1 MKFVFNTDYKLLQIG
16 EIRGKNNNNIYMSKF
31 EDLKVSVQEIIDLIA
46 AKNDRE
52 ANNKLLEVNET
63 LDEML
68 DHAEEDEDLREISRY
83 QVLLNQLHVKINGE
97 EQVDGE

>member
-1 MKFVFNTDYKLLQIG
+1 
-16 EIRGKNNNNIYMSKF
+16 MSKF

-46 AKNDRE
+46 AKKDRE

>member
-1 MKFVFNTDYKLLQIG
+1 M
-16 EIRGKNNNNIYMSKF
+16 KF

-46 AKNDRE
+46 AKNNRE

-68 DHAEEDEDLREISRY
+68 DYAEEDEDLREISRY

>member
-1 MKFVFNTDYKLLQIG
+1 M
-16 EIRGKNNNNIYMSKF
+16 KF
-31 EDLKVSVQEIIDLIA
+31 EDLKVNVQEIIDLIA
-46 AKNDRE
+46 AKQDRE
-52 ANNKLLEVNET
+52 ANNKLLKVNET

-97 EQVDGE
+97 EKLDEE

>member
-1 MKFVFNTDYKLLQIG
+1 MNT
-16 EIRGKNNNNIYMSKF
+16 KF
-31 EDLKVSVQEIIDLIA
+31 EDLKVSVQEIIDLIT
-46 AKNDRE
+46 AKQDRE

-68 DHAEEDEDLREISRY
+68 DHAEEDEELREISRY

-97 EQVDGE
+97 EKLDEE